1 MTSINTLV
9 KGLDV
14 LKVNMEHEDLE
25 RFRTYKELLL
35 EWNNKINITAITD
48 EEEVDIKHFLDSLTI
63 FKTGYIKNGDRII
76 DVGTGGGFPGL
87 PIKIVNKNCDVVLLD
102 SLNKRIKFLNEVI
115 DNLNL
120 EDISTI
126 HGRAEDFGR
135 DKEYRE
141 KFDIVVSRAVASLN
155 VLSEFC
161 LPFAK
166 VGGYFI
172 AMKGPGGKEEI
183 KGADRAIKLL
193 GGSIEDQIDVNLPFS
208 DIVHT
213 LIIIKKIKTT
223 PTKYPRNPGKPKKN
237 PL

>member
-9 KGLDV
+9 NGLDI
-14 LKVNMEHEDLE
+14 LKVNMEHEDIE
-25 RFRTYKELLL
+25 KFRTYKELLL
-35 EWNNKINITAITD
+35 EWNNKINLTAITD
-48 EEEVDIKHFLDSLTI
+48 EEEVDIKHFLDSLTVLN
-63 FKTGYIKNGDRII
+63 TGYIKNGDRII

-87 PIKIVNKNCDVVLLD
+87 PLKIVNNSCEVVLLD

-115 DNLNL
+115 DKLGLKNIN
-120 EDISTI
+120 SI

-135 DKEYRE
+135 NEEYRE

-155 VLSEFC
+155 ILSEFC

-166 VGGYFI
+166 VGGHFI
-172 AMKGPGGKEEI
+172 AMKGPEIKEEI
-183 KGADRAIKLL
+183 KGAERAIKLL
-193 GGSIEDQIDVNLPFS
+193 GGSIEDQMDMKLPFS

-213 LIIIKKIKTT
+213 LIVIKKIKTT
-223 PTKYPRNPGKPKKN
+223 STKYPRNPGKPKKS